1 MSRFAISSPKARP
14 IYAFSVWFRITFFFF
29 LKVCFKKI
37 SNCTKL
43 HHTHPYFL
51 FKQIG
56 NINCISKRVLR
67 NGDKRKKKNLIFVE
81 EPGDHSQVTLSIILM
96 VFNIVLLI
104 STVYP
109 ESCYL
114 LKLIELEY
122 ILENCLQFQPSQSRI
137 WNFL

>member
-1 MSRFAISSPKARP
+1 MA
-14 IYAFSVWFRITFFFF
+14 
-29 LKVCFKKI
+29 
-37 SNCTKL
+37 TKE
-43 HHTHPYFL
+43 
-51 FKQIG
+51 K
-56 NINCISKRVLR
+56 
-67 NGDKRKKKNLIFVE
+67 KKKNLIFVE

-137 WNFL
+137 WNFLWIF